1 MQCFPTSQADLVP
14 QEGPLSSLTLR
25 ILLAKYLLHALEYL
39 TGHIMHTIGKTTGEK
54 VMAHQINV
62 QKNRAYIM
70 TYYD

>member
-14 QEGPLSSLTLR
+14 QEGPLSSLTL
-25 ILLAKYLLHALEYL
+25 YLLHALEYL